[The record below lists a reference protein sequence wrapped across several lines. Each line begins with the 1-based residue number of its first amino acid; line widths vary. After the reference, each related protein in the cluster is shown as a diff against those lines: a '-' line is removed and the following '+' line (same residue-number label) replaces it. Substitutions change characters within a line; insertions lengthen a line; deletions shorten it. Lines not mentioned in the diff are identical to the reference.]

1 MGAEESDTLAGRML
15 ALNQKLIEEYLK
27 GLDHVRPA
35 VRAKSARGLAGL
47 RGLASEAVP
56 ALERR
61 LGDPDRRVRQAAA
74 SALQAIRSYGGPPS
88 SG

>member
-1 MGAEESDTLAGRML
+1 MGAEETDTLAGRML

-27 GLDHVRPA
+27 GLDNVRPA

-47 RGLASEAVP
+47 RGLAAQAVP

-61 LGDPDRRVRQAAA
+61 LGDPDRRVRQAVA
-74 SALQAIRSYGGPPS
+74 SALEAIRSYGGPTSP
-88 SG
+88 G

>member
-15 ALNQKLIEEYLK
+15 ALNQKLMEEYLK
-27 GLDHVRPA
+27 GLDNVRPA

-47 RGLASEAVP
+47 RGLAAESVP

-61 LGDPDRRVRQAAA
+61 LGDPDHRVRQAVA
-74 SALQAIRSYGGPPS
+74 SALEAIRYCGGPPS

>member
-15 ALNQKLIEEYLK
+15 ALNQKLLEEYLK
-27 GLDHVRPA
+27 GLDNVRPA

-47 RGLASEAVP
+47 RGLAAEAVP

-61 LGDPDRRVRQAAA
+61 LGDPDRRVRQAVA
-74 SALQAIRSYGGPPS
+74 SALEAIRSCGGPPS
-88 SG
+88 R

>member
-1 MGAEESDTLAGRML
+1 MGAEETDTLAGRMI
-15 ALNQKLIEEYLK
+15 ALNQQLMEEYLK
-27 GLDHVRPA
+27 GLDNVRPA

-47 RGLASEAVP
+47 RGLAAEAVP

-61 LGDPDRRVRQAAA
+61 LGDPDRRVRQAV
-74 SALQAIRSYGGPPS
+74 ALALESIRSCGGPPS

>member
-15 ALNQKLIEEYLK
+15 ALNQKLLEEYPK
-27 GLDHVRPA
+27 GLDNVRPA

-47 RGLASEAVP
+47 RGLAAEAVP

-61 LGDPDRRVRQAAA
+61 LGDPDRRVRQAVA
-74 SALQAIRSYGGPPS
+74 SALQAIRSYGGPGSP
-88 SG
+88 G

>member
-15 ALNQKLIEEYLK
+15 ALNQKLMEEYLK
-27 GLDHVRPA
+27 GLDNVRPA

-47 RGLASEAVP
+47 RGLAAEAVP

-61 LGDPDRRVRQAAA
+61 LGDPDCRVRKAVA
-74 SALQAIRSYGGPPS
+74 SALEAIRSYGGPAS
-88 SG
+88 RG

>member
-27 GLDHVRPA
+27 GLDNVRPA

-47 RGLASEAVP
+47 RGLAAAAVP
-56 ALERR
+56 ALEKR
-61 LGDPDRRVRQAAA
+61 LGDPDRRVRQAVA
-74 SALQAIRSYGGPPS
+74 SALEAIRSYGGPAS
-88 SG
+88 AG

>member
-15 ALNQKLIEEYLK
+15 ALNQKLLEEYLK
-27 GLDHVRPA
+27 GLDNVRPA

-47 RGLASEAVP
+47 RGLAAEAVP

-61 LGDPDRRVRQAAA
+61 LGDPDRRVRQAVA
-74 SALQAIRSYGGPPS
+74 SALEAIRSCAGPAS

>member
-27 GLDHVRPA
+27 GLDNVRPA

-47 RGLASEAVP
+47 RGLAAEAVP

-61 LGDPDRRVRQAAA
+61 LGDPDRRVRQAVA
-74 SALQAIRSYGGPPS
+74 SALQAIRSYGGPGSP
-88 SG
+88 G